1 MELYHQI
8 LASYFSMSD
17 DFSKQIDAPKI
28 VEGQCY
34 QAICQIYEILNDDH
48 LSDPECFAKI
58 EQIVAIMEKLGP
70 GAGCRHDF
78 G

>member
-8 LASYFSMSD
+8 LAAYFSVSD
-17 DFSKQIDAPKI
+17 DFKKQIDAPII
-28 VEGQCY
+28 VEGRCY
-34 QAICQIYEILNDDH
+34 QAICQIYDILNDDH
-48 LSDPECFAKI
+48 LSDPECFARM
-58 EQIVAIMEKLGP
+58 EQIVTVMEILGP